1 MTFQQLKQYFDSI
14 ELPRTLRGIYGIN
27 YLNLPEYVTKRINFL
42 EVAPVELHEKYISE
56 LINVYKSMQNVDNWD
71 KGITRIEK
79 QIKC

>member
-42 EVAPVELHEKYISE
+42 DVAPVELHEKYISE
-56 LINVYKSMQNVDNWD
+56 LINVYTSMQDSDNWN
-71 KGITRIEK
+71 KGITKPQK

>member
-1 MTFQQLKQYFDSI
+1 MNFQQLKQYFDSI
-14 ELPRTLRGIYGIN
+14 EMPRTLRGIYGIN

-56 LINVYKSMQNVDNWD
+56 LINVYTSMQNLDNWN
-71 KGITRIEK
+71 KGITKPQK